1 MPKVGRAYVDKA
13 GGFILRGIQSVQ
25 VDTLPIAYSGSP
37 IQDHGQNEHNSA
49 KLISN
54 GNSGVVA
61 ENIPVCRTGDTAT
74 CGHQLIANSS
84 VEVG

>member
-1 MPKVGRAYVDKA
+1 MPKKVGRAYVDKA
-13 GGFILRGIQSVQ
+13 GGIILVGIQSVQ

-54 GNSGVVA
+54 GSSVVA
-61 ENIPVCRTGDTAT
+61 ENNPVCRTGDTAT